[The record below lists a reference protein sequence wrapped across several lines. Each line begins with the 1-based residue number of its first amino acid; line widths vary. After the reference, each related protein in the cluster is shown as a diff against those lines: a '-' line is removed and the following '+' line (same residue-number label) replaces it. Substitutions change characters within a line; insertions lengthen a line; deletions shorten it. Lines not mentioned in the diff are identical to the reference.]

1 MDLAKLRVR
10 GLALVWTAV
19 LVAVLAPASLAPAGL
34 AADDVT
40 PPVGTFPEWGFDDK
54 TGELLIHADHEDPES
69 GVVSVGVSCEGGPE
83 VLYPYAE
90 TVRVP
95 AVEPTA
101 GGCPDY
107 GYHRVTVR
115 VINGAGLST
124 SASDKV
130 PIEPAVWFEYP
141 LPAKTGQPFTIRP
154 VFSPGYVVPAGTVCR
169 IEFRWGDTPSL
180 RDNDFNDTF
189 GFLLFEG
196 TAADGFCGEWTFTL
210 PWVPY
215 PQFELSWRGPAQ
227 QLRSGEWPDREI
239 FQAQVV
245 GTDRRI
251 RESNLPIAQVLPSTY
266 TPTIGQPITYTRYL
280 IGGASGAGAA
290 VWTARL
296 GTGEDPTRWE
306 RWTTSSTFTITPPH
320 SGDLFVQWN
329 RESDGRLLIAGY
341 DPPVKPPDK
350 SKPNTTAPIHQFN
363 PGSSGTHVPVKV
375 SWSGTDKG
383 WGIKWY
389 RLERSINGGAW
400 TKVTLPTG
408 TTTSIR
414 QDLPPGST
422 VRFRVRATDKVGN
435 VGSWDY
441 GRTFRVDRI
450 ADTSPL
456 IAYNAGWSWVT
467 DATAAGGQLHE
478 TPTAGSAAY
487 HRFTGSDVAW
497 ITEVGP
503 LRGQAKV
510 FIDGAYH
517 STVDLTAASW
527 APRRLVFRKHFASVG
542 VHTIRI
548 EAIGTAGRPTIGVDG
563 FATLR

>member
-1 MDLAKLRVR
+1 MGMAGLRMR
-10 GLALVWTAV
+10 GLALASAAV
-19 LVAVLAPASLAPAGL
+19 LVAVVAPSSLAPRVL
-34 AADDVT
+34 AADDTT
-40 PPVGTFPEWGFDDK
+40 PPVGTFPEWGFDNV
-54 TGELLIHADHEDPES
+54 TAELIVRADHDDSES
-69 GVVSVGVSCEGGPE
+69 GVVSIGVSCEGGPE

-95 AVEPTA
+95 AIDPAA
-101 GGCPDY
+101 GGCPGY
-107 GYHRVTVR
+107 GYHSVYVR

-124 SASDKV
+124 YASDNIA
-130 PIEPAVWFEYP
+130 IEPAVWFEYP

-154 VFSPGYVVPAGTVCR
+154 VFSPGYVVPPDQTCR

-196 TAADGFCGEWTFTL
+196 RAADGFCGEWTFTL
-210 PWVPY
+210 PWVPV

-227 QLRSGEWPDREI
+227 ELRSGEWPDREI

-251 RESNLPIAQVLPSTY
+251 RESNLPLAQVLPSTY
-266 TPTIGQPITYTRYL
+266 TPTLGKPITYTRYL
-280 IGGASGAGAA
+280 VGGAPSSGIAT
-290 VWTARL
+290 WTAHL
-296 GTGEDPTRWE
+296 GTGENPIVWE
-306 RWTTSSTFTITPPH
+306 KWTTASTFTITPPKT
-320 SGDLFVQWN
+320 
-329 RESDGRLLIAGY
+329 GRLLVQWYRETNGRLMSAGY

-350 SKPNTTAPIHQFN
+350 SKPNTTAPIHQFH

-375 SWSGTDKG
+375 SWSGIDKG

-389 RLERSINGGAW
+389 RLERSVDGGPW
-400 TKVTLPTG
+400 TKVTLPSG

-414 QDLPPGST
+414 QDLLPGST
-422 VRFRVRATDKVGN
+422 ARYRVRATDKVGN

-441 GRTFRVDRI
+441 GRTFRVTRI

-456 IAYNAGWSWVT
+456 IAYNAGWSRVT
-467 DATAAGGQLHE
+467 DATAAGGMLHE
-478 TPTAGSAAY
+478 TPTSGSAAY
-487 HRFTGSDVAW
+487 HRFTGSDIAW

-503 LRGQAKV
+503 ARGQAKV
-510 FIDGAYH
+510 YIDGAYH
-517 STVDLTAASW
+517 STVDLTAAAWS
-527 APRRLVFRKHFASVG
+527 PRRLVFRKHFSSVG

-548 EAIGTAGRPTIGVDG
+548 EAVGTAGRPTIGLDG